1 MKKNLESNALL
12 FYKAQN
18 MMPLRDVPFHKS
30 NKGILNTKLNMIYS
44 SFLSVKT
51 KLLP

>member
-1 MKKNLESNALL
+1 MKKTWNQMH

-18 MMPLRDVPFHKS
+18 MMALCDVPFHHKS
-30 NKGILNTKLNMIYS
+30 NKGILNTKLNTIYG